1 MLLESSRVFHR
12 RFRFLNQSAN
22 PQQEFRGVPLGET
35 NRHRIILYDVMR
47 ILVLTI
53 EFTLRFWP

>member
-1 MLLESSRVFHR
+1 MPFESSRVFHR
-12 RFRFLNQSAN
+12 RFRFLNQAAN
-22 PQQEFRGVPLGET
+22 PQQEFRGAAPGEI
-35 NRHRIILYDVMR
+35 NRHHIILYDVMR